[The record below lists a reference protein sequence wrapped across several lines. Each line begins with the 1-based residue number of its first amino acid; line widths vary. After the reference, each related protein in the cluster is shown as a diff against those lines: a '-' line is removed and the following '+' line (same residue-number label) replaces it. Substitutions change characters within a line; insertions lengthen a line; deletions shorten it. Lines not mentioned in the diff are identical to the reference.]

1 MSIASEGGY
10 SMTLDYWVAKI
21 PDDEFSPDYL
31 WFETN
36 LSTFTPYTE
45 DLLIS
50 QWYKFYLIDEEK
62 TE

>member
-1 MSIASEGGY
+1 
-10 SMTLDYWVAKI
+10 MTLDYWVAKI

-50 QWYKFYLIDEEK
+50 QWYAFYLIDEEK